1 MRRSA
6 RGLGEQTKVTL
17 PAHSSARQAVSV
29 VMTTAA
35 LTLLLPGAAAASAGA
50 GVSGAA
56 GLPSAAP
63 GPSGTGG
70 APIGGL
76 APTRRHRHP
85 APAPP
90 SKRGHG
96 KWLSQ
101 VTITEYWPAPER
113 WFTGALVNAPGLG
126 GRHRID
132 WLYSATGVSMEGEGI
147 GLDGRIYHINAL
159 GDGGWVTVSGTPTSP
174 SDGWSAGPPYWRAG
188 GYWRNRS
195 GGVTFPVASGG
206 WSAGR
211 GRHYVPLRGVSF
223 AGGSSQPLRFLQ
235 SIAVDPNVI
244 PLGSRVY
251 IPAYKHDGYGG
262 WFVAQ
267 DTGGAIGGRHVDV
280 FRQPPASPS
289 ASGQYLTGQRI
300 YVIKP
305 RR

>member
-1 MRRSA
+1 MQRLA
-6 RGLGEQTKVTL
+6 RDAEEEPTVTFH
-17 PAHSSARQAVSV
+17 AHSSARQTISV
-29 VMTTAA
+29 LTVAAA
-35 LTLLLPGAAAASAGA
+35 LTLLPAGSAGA
-50 GVSGAA
+50 VTGAGGVSGAA
-56 GLPSAAP
+56 GSAGVATVP
-63 GPSGTGG
+63 PTGG

-76 APTRRHRHP
+76 APTRRHRQRTLT
-85 APAPP
+85 PP
-90 SKRGHG
+90 SKRSHG

-113 WFTGALVNAPGLG
+113 WFSGALVRAPGLSSP
-126 GRHRID
+126 HRID

-147 GLDGRIYHINAL
+147 GLDGRMYHINAL

-211 GRHYVPLRGVSF
+211 GRHYVALRGVTF
-223 AGGSSQPLRFLQ
+223 AAGASLPLRFLQ
-235 SIAVDPNVI
+235 SIAVDPHVI
-244 PLGSRVY
+244 PLESRVY
-251 IPAYKHDGYGG
+251 IPAYKHDGHGG

-280 FRQPPASPS
+280 YRPPPVSPH